1 MASMSIRKQTITGI
15 LVLLAIL
22 FPFAISLRDIASGS
36 IPFWFDPAR
45 DLLLALNDLDKLT
58 LIGQPTGIQGVFY
71 GPYWIWALS
80 LSLLISKDPRAVV
93 FLVQAL
99 PYFTLFPWLLWKL
112 CAPLGKH
119 VFVLLWLLFIF
130 SYRTY
135 TTYLWNPHLAPLL
148 LLALLFLVSKVQRQ
162 KKTRVL
168 SFLSIGFLIGL
179 IANLNMAFGVAVMLS
194 VLLFELFFK
203 GNKKVIFMQKVKTA
217 GTIALGVVI
226 SFIPALIFELRH
238 QFLQTRSMLAAFAAL
253 SGKTLQGEVMGFSI
267 REKLGYFFTTI
278 ARLLQF
284 KEKFTIYIY
293 LFLLFIVI
301 HLLRSKRLSLKKNEK
316 ILFTLVITIMASVL
330 GVFVAAKNPVW
341 HYHYIGVEVL
351 FLILLGFIAGRS
363 RMVKIFLSIWVVVL
377 LMTNVRGLIRAFGD
391 NPLEIPASLASRKSI
406 VQSIYNDAGGRQ
418 FAYHAYD
425 PAIYTYDYDYVF
437 KWLAESEKLAEPL
450 KESGQSGLVYL
461 IIPQAPLDIQM
472 DFINYK
478 TPNEMYVTL
487 KAWKAADGTLIMKRQ
502 RI

>member
-1 MASMSIRKQTITGI
+1 MSIRKTTVVGFVIF
-15 LVLLAIL
+15 LAIL
-22 FPFAISLRDIASGS
+22 FPFAMSLRDIISAS

-45 DLLLALNDLDKLT
+45 DLLLALSNLDKLT

-80 LSLLISKDPRAVV
+80 LSLFISKDPRIVV

-148 LLALLFLVSKVQRQ
+148 LLALLYLVSKVHHQ

-179 IANLNMAFGVAVMLS
+179 IVNLNMAFGVAVMLS

-217 GTIALGVVI
+217 GKIALGVVI
-226 SFIPALIFELRH
+226 SFIPALVFELRH
-238 QFLQTRSMLAAFAAL
+238 QFLQTRSILAAFAAL

-267 REKLGYFFTTI
+267 PEKIGYFFTSITRI
-278 ARLLQF
+278 LQF
-284 KEKFTIYIY
+284 KERFTISVY
-293 LFLLFIVI
+293 LFLLAVLVYLFVQ
-301 HLLRSKRLSLKKNEK
+301 KRLRVGKNEK
-316 ILFTLVITIMASVL
+316 LLFSLVITIMASVL

-351 FLILLGFIAGRS
+351 FLILLGFIASRS
-363 RMVKIFLSIWVVVL
+363 RMVKIFLSIWVAVL
-377 LMTNVRGLIRAFGD
+377 LMTNVRGFIRAFGD

-406 VQSIYNDAGGRQ
+406 VQSIYNDADGRQ

-437 KWLAESEKLAEPL
+437 KWLAESEELAEPT
-450 KESGQSGLVYL
+450 KASGQTGHVYL
-461 IIPQAPLDIQM
+461 IIPQAPLEIQM

-478 TPNEMYVTL
+478 TSNEIYFTL
-487 KAWKAADGTLIMKRQ
+487 KSWKAADKTMVLR
-502 RI
+502 RELR